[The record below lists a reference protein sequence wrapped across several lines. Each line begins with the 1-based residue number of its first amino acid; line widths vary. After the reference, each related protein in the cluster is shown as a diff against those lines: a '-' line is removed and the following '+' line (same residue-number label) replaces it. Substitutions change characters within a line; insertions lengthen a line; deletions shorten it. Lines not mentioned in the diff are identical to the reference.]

1 MDRET
6 ATRNLRAGF
15 MAAGIGLVVFAL
27 AFYVTILYLA

>member
-15 MAAGIGLVVFAL
+15 AAAGLGLVVFAL

>member
-6 ATRNLRAGF
+6 ATRNLRAGIG
-15 MAAGIGLVVFAL
+15 AGTLGLVVFAL

>member
-1 MDRET
+1 MDREI
-6 ATRNLRAGF
+6 ATKTFRAGF